1 MKREWIV
8 VASREEVRIF
18 ERLGV
23 GPLNL
28 IRDIGNPAGTLK
40 TQDLESDRPGRATDN
55 RMRARH
61 SYSTQES
68 SRDRSLR
75 GFYRDVID
83 LIERAVYEHTFD
95 SLTLIAEPRLL
106 GMIRALMP
114 PSVRKMVDR
123 EIQKDLSYEEPPQII
138 ARLGE

>member
-1 MKREWIV
+1 MKKEWIV

-18 ERLGV
+18 QRMGV
-23 GPLNL
+23 GALEL

-40 TQDLESDRPGRATDN
+40 TQDLESDKPGRASDN

-61 SYSTQES
+61 AYSTEES

-83 LIERAVYEHTFD
+83 LIERAVYEHNFD
-95 SLTLIAEPRLL
+95 NLTLIAEPRLL
-106 GMIRALMP
+106 GIIRELMP
-114 PSVRKMVDR
+114 PSVRRSLHR
-123 EIQKDLSYEEPPQII
+123 EIPNDLSYEEPPQII